1 MERMVVNIL
10 VLVRAN
16 PGENPG
22 HRKHTVFL
30 ATLVSEE
37 LVGPKLGA
45 KHLPTKGNRVNIPE
59 LTT

>member
-1 MERMVVNIL
+1 MERMLVNIL

-22 HRKHTVFL
+22 RRKHTVFL

-45 KHLPTKGNRVNIPE
+45 NHLPTKGNGVNILQP
-59 LTT
+59 TA